1 MLKESEFVI
10 CGEGYNGVADTLEA
24 AHALAER
31 MDGGTIYV
39 KVERLDALEAECD
52 RLDKQRHAYRQEYDQ
67 QRERIKELE
76 AVLAWYAPM
85 RDRGGKARA
94 VLGWPEPAPF
104 TEAELRQAAIDRAL
118 DEQA

>member
-1 MLKESEFVI
+1 
-10 CGEGYNGVADTLEA
+10 
-24 AHALAER
+24 
-31 MDGGTIYV
+31 
-39 KVERLDALEAECD
+39 
-52 RLDKQRHAYRQEYDQ
+52 
-67 QRERIKELE
+67 
-76 AVLAWYAPM
+76 M